1 MRNTVKYT
9 LHILILLCV
18 TSPCQAAWDL
28 NLSEKPLP
36 YPAPE
41 GLFVSQGKVVPI
53 EKYRGHKVMLW
64 LFSTWCHTCVV
75 AAKSLE
81 KNNAE
86 LQKSGLVILALRN
99 HKNGGNPG
107 LSIEQFIE
115 KFAAS
120 MTQAENWILGEAT
133 AQLDNS
139 YNAHH
144 YADVYFLIDEQG
156 MVQVVSTSPAAT
168 LSSIQRFVKGQ

>member
-1 MRNTVKYT
+1 M
-9 LHILILLCV
+9 
-18 TSPCQAAWDL
+18 TSPGLAAWDL
-28 NLSEKPLP
+28 NLSEKALP

-41 GLFVSQGKVVPI
+41 GLFVSQGKVLPI

-81 KNNAE
+81 KNNAG
-86 LQKSGLVILALRN
+86 LQKNGLTILALRN
-99 HKNGGNPG
+99 YKNGGNSG

-115 KFAAS
+115 KFVPS
-120 MTQAENWILGEAT
+120 MTQAENWVLGEAS
-133 AQLDNS
+133 AQLDNA
-139 YNAHH
+139 YNARH

-168 LSSIQRFVKGQ
+168 LSTIKKFIKGP

>member
-1 MRNTVKYT
+1 MKYT
-9 LHILILLCV
+9 LYILILLCV
-18 TSPCQAAWDL
+18 TSPALAAWDL
-28 NLSEKPLP
+28 NLSAKPLP

-41 GLFVSQGKVVPI
+41 GLFVRQGKVLSM

-64 LFSTWCHTCVV
+64 IFSTGCHTCVV
-75 AAKSLE
+75 AVKGLE

-86 LQKSGLVILALRN
+86 LQKNGLTILALRN
-99 HKNGGNPG
+99 YKNGGNSG

-115 KFAAS
+115 KFAPS
-120 MTQAENWILGEAT
+120 ISQAKNWILGEAT

-168 LSSIQRFVKGQ
+168 LSTIQEFVAGQYDE